1 MLMKTKG
8 CNNKNSI
15 WLCLILIILFQPVLA
30 VEMVGDKELKAKGLI
45 SRVYDE
51 QYTISRDNTIDF
63 IYTYKDKSEKT
74 FSAIPVFPNGTMV
87 VPNIGEE
94 FVFGKTL
101 DEIQSMVLSKNSNI
115 AKVEIFVHRIANN
128 VSVLGEVRKPGSYKL
143 NDIKTIYDAIAKA
156 GGFSDV
162 AKRTKVQLIRQ
173 RDDGSRYSYN
183 INFPKEVYNAY
194 AADAGIGEDA
204 YLLKEG
210 DLIYVNGSGPRKVFK
225 LFKQA
230 LSAAT
235 FGVFAGLI
243 GGALN

>member
-1 MLMKTKG
+1 MLMKTTGSKS
-8 CNNKNSI
+8 KI
-15 WLCLILIILFQPVLA
+15 WLICLIVLSFWQPASA
-30 VEMVGDKELKAKGLI
+30 VELVGDKELKAKGLI
-45 SRVYDE
+45 SRIYDDR
-51 QYTISRDNTIDF
+51 YTISRDNTLDF
-63 IYTYKDKSEKT
+63 FYSYKDGSEKN
-74 FSAIPVFPNGTMV
+74 FKDIPVFPNGTMV

-94 FVFGKTL
+94 FVFNKNL
-101 DEIQSMVLSKNSNI
+101 DEIQNLILEKNKQI

-128 VSVLGEVRKPGSYKL
+128 VSVLGEVKSPGSYKL
-143 NDIKTIYDAIAKA
+143 QDIKTIYDAIAKA

-162 AKRTKVQLIRQ
+162 AKRTDVQLIRQ
-173 RDDGSRYSYN
+173 RKDGSRYSYN

-194 AADAGIGEDA
+194 SADAGIGEDA

-210 DLIYVNGSGPRKVFK
+210 DLIYVNGSGPRKVWK